1 MITKK
6 ASQLLAGD
14 VVRHTYAYTEDGV
27 ERVTYWVIM
36 GDAYTDPDAIQGIVT
51 TPVRGLLSTTVHTT
65 EWTATEEVRVLEDD
79 DRRRMGIPALR
90 DTCPHPTEARKE
102 GYIPGTVRGSVYID
116 GTNFTECGR
125 CERRWFRTHKAA

>member
-1 MITKK
+1 MITKN

-36 GDAYTDPDAIQGIVT
+36 SDAYTDPDAIQGIVT

-65 EWTATEEVRVLEDD
+65 EWTENEIVKVLTDD

-102 GYIPGTVRGSVYID
+102 GYIPGMVRSSVYID

-125 CERRWFRTHKAA
+125 CERRWFRTRKAA

>member
-102 GYIPGTVRGSVYID
+102 GYIPGMVRSATFID
-116 GTNFTECGR
+116 GSYFSECGR
-125 CERRWFRTHKAA
+125 CESRWFRTHKAA

>member
-1 MITKK
+1 MITKN

-36 GDAYTDPDAIQGIVT
+36 SDAYTDPDAIQGIVT

-102 GYIPGTVRGSVYID
+102 GYIPGMVRAATFID
-116 GTNFTECGR
+116 GSYFSECGR